1 MRMVLVTR
9 KDLIPGY
16 QSVQPAHALAEFA
29 VKYPSTFKRWQTFH
43 KNLVILSVRNE
54 KELQSLLET
63 AEQKRIRCASFIEPD
78 IGNEMTAI
86 ALEPCDETHRMTSCL
101 PLALKEYK

>member
-1 MRMVLVTR
+1 MVLVTR
-9 KDLIPGY
+9 KDLVPGY

-29 VKYPSTFKRWQTFH
+29 AKFPTTFKRWQQHH

-54 KELQSLLET
+54 KELNTLLEQ
-63 AEQKRIRCASFIEPD
+63 AIDRRIRYASFNEPD
-78 IGNEMTAI
+78 IGNELTAI
-86 ALEPCDETHRMTSCL
+86 ALEPSDETYRMTSTL

>member
-1 MRMVLVTR
+1 MVLVTR
-9 KDLIPGY
+9 KDLVPGY

-29 VKYPSTFKRWQTFH
+29 ATLSIRFKRWQQHH

-54 KELQSLLET
+54 KELRALLDK
-63 AEQKRIRCASFIEPD
+63 AIDKRLRYAHFEEPD
-78 IGNEMTAI
+78 IGNELTAI
-86 ALEPCDETHRMTSCL
+86 ALEPSDETYRMTSTL